1 MTIKDKNLNRNFT
14 LVLFVLTIIIIFIPS
29 PRFNSTQSPVAYK
42 ARVINVD
49 NTRLEQYGIAK
60 VGSQSVEVEMLNGP
74 YKNKIISGHNLLMGK
89 MELDTVYTI
98 GDKALVTVFEVN
110 GEDES
115 VTLLGYYRI
124 SAEIWLLSLFAG
136 FLVFFAGWIG
146 FKALISFC
154 FSAVMIVKV
163 LLPLF
168 LLGYNPIIISMIVVI
183 ILSFV
188 ILFVIGAFTKKGL
201 AAFLGT
207 VSGIIV
213 TFILGYFFTILM
225 RISGSVKP
233 FMETLLYSG
242 YSNLNITEI
251 FIASIFI
258 SASGALMDISMD
270 VAASM
275 EEVYIHKPDL
285 KQSQLILSG
294 LRVGKTVI
302 GTMTTTLLLAYSSSY
317 MGLMLVFLAQGT
329 PLVQILNLNY
339 VSSEILTT
347 IVGSFGLVLTASLTA
362 IVAGILYTKKKN

>member
-1 MTIKDKNLNRNFT
+1 
-14 LVLFVLTIIIIFIPS
+14 
-29 PRFNSTQSPVAYK
+29 
-42 ARVINVD
+42 
-49 NTRLEQYGIAK
+49 
-60 VGSQSVEVEMLNGP
+60 
-74 YKNKIISGHNLLMGK
+74 
-89 MELDTVYTI
+89 
-98 GDKALVTVFEVN
+98 
-110 GEDES
+110 
-115 VTLLGYYRI
+115 
-124 SAEIWLLSLFAG
+124 
-136 FLVFFAGWIG
+136 
-146 FKALISFC
+146 
-154 FSAVMIVKV
+154 MIVKV

-347 IVGSFGLVLTASLTA
+347 IVGSFGLVLTAPLTA